1 MTPPAAMSWWAHPRG
16 RQIFSLLE
24 KLSDSPDILV
34 CRLIDSRIT
43 LVHRRLWPALV
54 RMSGRLK
61 KDSLAQVHQQHTASG
76 RHINR
81 IVAYPKWVSREVLAE
96 AAALSED
103 AASLAIGPAVMA
115 AAARRSPNG

>member
-1 MTPPAAMSWWAHPRG
+1 MSWWAHPRG

-43 LVHRRLWPALV
+43 LVHRRLWPALM

-61 KDSLAQVHQQHTASG
+61 KASLAQVHQQHTASG

-96 AAALSED
+96 AAALSAD